1 MLRTLGYQFSRQRS
15 SHVTMTKQ
23 TGDGNHSVTVPL
35 HESLKIGVLNDI
47 LDRVSKRNNIPK
59 EKLVEMLR

>member
-1 MLRTLGYQFSRQRS
+1 
-15 SHVTMTKQ
+15 MTKQ